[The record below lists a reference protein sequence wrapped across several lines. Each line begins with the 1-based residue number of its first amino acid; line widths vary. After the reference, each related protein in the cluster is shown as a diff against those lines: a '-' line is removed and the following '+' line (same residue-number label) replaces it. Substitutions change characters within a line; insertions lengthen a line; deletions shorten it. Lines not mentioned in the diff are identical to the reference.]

1 MLERIIASDNFLI
14 YNKTPIKSFIATDII
29 VSANEKLLHFKHT
42 GYNVSDIIVSAVKN
56 YLVTDIIVCFNVNNF
71 YVNVSTHWLNV
82 TNNYI
87 ICKL

>member
-14 YNKTPIKSFIATDII
+14 YNKTPVKLFIATDII
-29 VSANEKLLHFKHT
+29 VGANEKLLHFKHT
-42 GYNVSDIIVSAVKN
+42 GYNVSDIIVSA

-82 TNNYI
+82 TDNYI